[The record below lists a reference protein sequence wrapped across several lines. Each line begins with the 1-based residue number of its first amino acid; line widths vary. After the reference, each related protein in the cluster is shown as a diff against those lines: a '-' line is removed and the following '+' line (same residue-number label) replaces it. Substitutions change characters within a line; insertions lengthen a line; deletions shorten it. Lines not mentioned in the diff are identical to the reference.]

1 MKSCPVC
8 RLDLEDTYLFC
19 PEDGSPLQPPHASIL
34 AKESHEDTPAQTA
47 VEESNLKSTSHVVLY
62 CPACAAEYPLTFSDC
77 PVHGVPLTR
86 HSIATFVN
94 PPAAPALSTSEPRV
108 PEPAEQA
115 RTPFNQ
121 EARNAA
127 PLAAMSEPDHLEP
140 AQTESETVQEPS
152 VITGQAEDQVNSYE
166 RSQGALLRGG
176 QEPKSFRIAAIMII
190 VGLAVLSLA
199 GLYTLYSNVT
209 RKPAS
214 PAARPADKP
223 SASAP
228 EPEFIPTPQAALD
241 YKEEP
246 VAAQR
251 PEAAAAGD
259 EAAHEKEPAR
269 AAAIAP
275 ARPVARQV
283 EERSQPPA
291 SPQPAPV
298 APQAPAAVRRQASAT
313 DLVLPRGTY
322 GLVDARLI
330 RMRARQTPSG
340 YRYDLTFNLQEQ
352 AGRVAQYDR
361 LAVVTHSASGINH
374 SEVMPFSHRLGA
386 AGDLTFTISVELK
399 GRSEPDWQGRIICTT
414 SGTDNQGRPL
424 RTSFGAHVSP

>member
-1 MKSCPVC
+1 MKACPVC

-19 PEDGSPLQPPHASIL
+19 PEDGSPLQPPDASIL
-34 AKESHEDTPAQTA
+34 AKESHENQAAQA
-47 VEESNLKSTSHVVLY
+47 VEESNLNSTSHVVLY

-94 PPAAPALSTSEPRV
+94 PPVAPALRTPEPRL
-108 PEPAEQA
+108 PEPPEQA
-115 RTPFNQ
+115 RTPANQ
-121 EARNAA
+121 GARNAA
-127 PLAAMSEPDHLEP
+127 PLAAISESNQLEP
-140 AQTESETVQEPS
+140 VQVESETAQEPLI
-152 VITGQAEDQVNSYE
+152 ITDRADDQVNSYE
-166 RSQGALLRGG
+166 RPQATLLRGG

-190 VGLAVLSLA
+190 VGLVVLSLA
-199 GLYTLYSNVT
+199 GLYTLYSNVS

-214 PAARPADKP
+214 LAARSAEKS

-251 PEAAAAGD
+251 PEAASAGD
-259 EAAHEKEPAR
+259 QAAQEKEPAR
-269 AAAIAP
+269 AAAVAP
-275 ARPVARQV
+275 ARPAARQV
-283 EERSQPPA
+283 EERSQPA
-291 SPQPAPV
+291 TSAQPAPV
-298 APQAPAAVRRQASAT
+298 APQTPVTVRRQAGAT